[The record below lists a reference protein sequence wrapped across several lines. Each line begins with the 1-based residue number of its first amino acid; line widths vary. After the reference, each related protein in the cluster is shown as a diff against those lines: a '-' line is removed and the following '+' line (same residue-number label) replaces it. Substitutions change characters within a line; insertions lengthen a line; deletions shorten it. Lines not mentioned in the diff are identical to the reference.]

1 MLCRKALFVIL
12 TAFLFGI
19 IVSRSAACQEPED
32 DQEFEVSTSK
42 RGDQVL
48 FHDVIPRI
56 KSKTRVPIFV
66 PAELPAPNKYS
77 EAQLM
82 VGDGEADK
90 YGISLYYARSRAN
103 VNFMGSFAG
112 EKIQRKPRFGAAFF
126 ERVVLANGITGHF
139 HDVSCG
145 GSCAPPMIVWVKD
158 GFKYTLQLST
168 RSKSKGAMIKAANSA
183 ILAGAR

>member
-12 TAFLFGI
+12 TVFLFGLM
-19 IVSRSAACQEPED
+19 VSMRAACQDPED

-42 RGDQVL
+42 SGDHVL
-48 FHDVIPRI
+48 FHEVVPRI

-66 PAELPAPNKYS
+66 PSKLPAPNKYS

-82 VGDGEADK
+82 VGDGEANK
-90 YGISLYYARSRAN
+90 YGIGLYYERSRAN
-103 VNFMGSFAG
+103 VNFMGFFAG

-126 ERVVLANGITGHF
+126 ERVVLTNGITGYF

-145 GSCAPPMIVWVKD
+145 GSCAPAEIVWVKD
-158 GFKYTLQLST
+158 GFIYTIQLRT
-168 RSKSKGAMIKAANSA
+168 LALPKGALIKAANSA
-183 ILAGAR
+183 IRAGAR